1 MLNNKISLE
10 STLAVTIFFI
20 GLIGLVLVIST
31 EHIYRNFALEHQQ
44 DAIENLLS
52 LKTTDVVN
60 ELIEHQKELG
70 YSLQSAEEFITSYR
84 NRNTNKL
91 VSLLDQEFNR
101 YFVTTGMLRL

>member
-20 GLIGLVLVIST
+20 GLVGLILVIST

-52 LKTTDVVN
+52 LKTTDLVN
-60 ELIEHQKELG
+60 ELIELSERTRLQLTVG
-70 YSLQSAEEFITSYR
+70 RGIQISL
-84 NRNTNKL
+84 
-91 VSLLDQEFNR
+91 
-101 YFVTTGMLRL
+101 